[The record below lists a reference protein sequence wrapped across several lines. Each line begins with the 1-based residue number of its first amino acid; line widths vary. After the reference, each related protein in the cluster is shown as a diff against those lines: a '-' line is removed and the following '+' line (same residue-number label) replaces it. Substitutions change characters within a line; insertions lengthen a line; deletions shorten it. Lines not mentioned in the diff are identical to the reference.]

1 MLKAISIV
9 QRLAQVY
16 TNSIFPYCGVSTIIT
31 IMPET
36 IRNLLKQT
44 GVFKCRH
51 PAHKRFGYDVS
62 PYHIMVKK
70 GCYPDG
76 CMEFLW
82 RCRLLGKGKK
92 CPRGYKHVGKGC
104 FSCPEF
110 YDEKLTFNPGS
121 ELNDKALNRFMED
134 LVEFRGWLETMRGR
148 RIRFSGLVDSVKP
161 HLRMTIES
169 RGRRVRMDGYYAA
182 FMGGYLDNDY
192 FEDKIY
198 LKLNTS
204 FLERTEAAPGDRED
218 NRGFGGEMRGMPLLF
233 AHGYRGSRPQGNGQ
247 FPKILLPARSI
258 GFGQLPGEDRGDN
271 SGREEEGEVLAARI
285 IQPLFNFSGQK
296 RPVIEAA
303 DPGRLHLRYKSR
315 NFIGINQPRLF
326 DFMFIVRLYLPF
338 DIFGRENMRGPVD
351 IFGFIFEP
359 DLNPQYI
366 LQEFYL
372 GPGLFESLS
381 FSAILEIFARFYSSR
396 RRPV

>member
-182 FMGGYLDNDY
+182 FKGGYLDNDY

-204 FLERTEAAPGDRED
+204 FLERTEAAPGDRLELD
-218 NRGFGGEMRGMPLLF
+218 AIFNEERGRIILVSPKNTEIERNGNRRALTPSRARVGRATGRIIE
-233 AHGYRGSRPQGNGQ
+233 GSVVKCAECPYCSLMD
-247 FPKILLPARSI
+247 I
-258 GFGQLPGEDRGDN
+258 EDRGRRETVNFRRYYCLRGVSDSDN
-271 SGREEEGEVLAARI
+271 CPVRIEEIIREE
-285 IQPLFNFSGQK
+285 K
-296 RPVIEAA
+296 
-303 DPGRLHLRYKSR
+303 KK
-315 NFIGINQPRLF
+315 
-326 DFMFIVRLYLPF
+326 VRF
-338 DIFGRENMRGPVD
+338 
-351 IFGFIFEP
+351 
-359 DLNPQYI
+359 
-366 LQEFYL
+366 
-372 GPGLFESLS
+372 
-381 FSAILEIFARFYSSR
+381 
-396 RRPV
+396 